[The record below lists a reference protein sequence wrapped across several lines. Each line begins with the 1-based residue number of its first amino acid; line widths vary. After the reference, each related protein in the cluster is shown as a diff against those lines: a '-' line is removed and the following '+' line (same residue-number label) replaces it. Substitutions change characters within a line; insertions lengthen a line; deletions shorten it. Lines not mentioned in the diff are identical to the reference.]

1 MNLEFNKKINEIKTK
16 INIVEVIG
24 KYLNLIQKGN
34 NFWAIC
40 PFHEDSAPSLSISE
54 SKQIYKCFACG
65 EQGNVF
71 VFLQKFK
78 NISFINALKEATDNA
93 NINLKEYDINI
104 NNNIKPK
111 TNPLITINNTAMQ
124 FFSYQLLTD
133 AGRKAMQYL
142 TSRNINYD
150 TIQNFNLGY
159 APSNNELLDY
169 LRAQGHKDSDIIN
182 LGLAK
187 INNNDQVI
195 DSFFNRIIFA
205 IKDNNGNC
213 VGFSARSYLE
223 DDKNAKYINSPQ
235 SEIFKKGNILYNF
248 EQVKLHFKKNDI
260 IYLTEGFMDT
270 IALSTTN
277 IKTSVA
283 LMGTNLTQEHIMLL
297 KKTTNNII
305 IFLDGDL
312 PGKLASLKIAAI
324 LLSQNFKVQ
333 IINNNTKYDPD
344 ELVNKHP
351 DQFKSIIAST
361 IHPFEFAINLA
372 LTQNDIKKD
381 SYQLHSFLK
390 SLLPVWKTMND
401 IVSKKFYLNYL
412 ATITNLTIN
421 DLTQILFLEKT
432 PNKETITSKSIIN
445 NNQKNQTKLV
455 VKNKI
460 IEAQKQL
467 IFLVLISRDV
477 YIILE
482 KEKFIFPH
490 QDYMTL
496 YFLIS
501 QIYQDENIKHIE
513 FKTIINQLQTNLLLN
528 TLQSIINQYQDKEF
542 DLKPRI
548 IIDYLKIINN
558 ELIECEIK
566 TINDQLKQESNLNN
580 QIQLLKQISLL
591 KKKINNKQTTIG

>member
-1 MNLEFNKKINEIKTK
+1 MDLEFNKKVSEIKAK
-16 INIVEVIG
+16 ISIVKVIS

-34 NFWAIC
+34 NFWTIC

-71 VFLQKFK
+71 IFLQKFK
-78 NISFINALKEATDNA
+78 NISFINALKEAA
-93 NINLKEYDINI
+93 ESASINLKEYDINL
-104 NNNIKPK
+104 NDNIIEPK
-111 TNPLITINNTAMQ
+111 TNPLLTINNTAMQ

-133 AGRKAMQYL
+133 SGKKAMNYL
-142 TSRNINYD
+142 EFRNINYD
-150 TIQNFNLGY
+150 AIKNFNLGY
-159 APSNNELLDY
+159 APSNNELRDY
-169 LRAQGHKDSDIIN
+169 LRAQGYKDSDIIN

-223 DDKNAKYINSPQ
+223 DDKSAKYINSPQ
-235 SEIFKKGNILYNF
+235 SQIFKKGNILYNF
-248 EQVKLHFKKNDI
+248 EQVKLHLKKDDT

-270 IALSTTN
+270 IALSTIN

-283 LMGTNLTQEHIMLL
+283 LMGTNLTQEHIILL
-297 KKTTNNII
+297 KKATNNII
-305 IFLDGDL
+305 IFLDGDI
-312 PGKLASLKIAAI
+312 PGKLACLKIATV

-344 ELVNKHP
+344 ELINKHP
-351 DQFKSIIAST
+351 NQFKNIIAST
-361 IHPFEFAINLA
+361 IHPFEFAINLG

-381 SYQLHSFLK
+381 SYQLNAFLK
-390 SLLPVWKTMND
+390 SLLPIWETMTD
-401 IVSKKFYLNYL
+401 IVTKRFYLNHL
-412 ATITNLTIN
+412 VTITNLTIN
-421 DLTQILFLEKT
+421 DLTQILLLEK
-432 PNKETITSKSIIN
+432 PLHKETIISKPVISN
-445 NNQKNQTKLV
+445 YQKPQTRLV
-455 VKNKI
+455 TKNKI

-467 IFLVLISRDV
+467 IFLVLMSRDV
-477 YIILE
+477 YVILE

-501 QIYQDENIKHIE
+501 QIYQNETIKYID
-513 FKTIINQLQTNLLLN
+513 FRTIINELQTNLLLD
-528 TLQSIINQYQDKEF
+528 TLQTIINQYKDKEF

-558 ELIECEIK
+558 ELIEYEIRG
-566 TINDQLKQESNLNN
+566 INEQLKNETNLTT

-591 KKKINNKQTTIG
+591 KTKIKQ

>member
-1 MNLEFNKKINEIKTK
+1 MDLEFNKKVSEIKAK
-16 INIVEVIG
+16 ISIVKVIG

-34 NFWAIC
+34 NFWTIC
-40 PFHEDSAPSLSISE
+40 PFHEDSEPSLSISE

-71 VFLQKFK
+71 IFLQKFK
-78 NISFINALKEATDNA
+78 NISFINALKEAAESA
-93 NINLKEYDINI
+93 NINLREYDINLI
-104 NNNIKPK
+104 DSTIEPK
-111 TNPLITINNTAMQ
+111 INPLITINNTAMQ

-133 AGRKAMQYL
+133 AGKKAMNYL
-142 TSRNINYD
+142 EFRNINSD
-150 TIQNFNLGY
+150 TIKSFNLGY
-159 APSNNELLDY
+159 APSKNELLDY
-169 LRAQGHKDSDIIN
+169 LRAQGYKDSDIIN

-223 DDKNAKYINSPQ
+223 DDKSAKYINSPQ
-235 SEIFKKGNILYNF
+235 SQIFKKGNILYNF
-248 EQVKLHFKKNDI
+248 EQVKLRLKKDDA

-270 IALSTTN
+270 IALSTNN

-297 KKTTNNII
+297 KKVTNTII
-305 IFLDGDL
+305 IFLDGDI
-312 PGKLASLKIAAI
+312 PGKLACLKIATI

-344 ELVNKHP
+344 ELINKYP

-361 IHPFEFAINLA
+361 IHPFEFAINLG

-381 SYQLHSFLK
+381 SYQLNAFLK
-390 SLLPVWKTMND
+390 WLLPIWETMTD
-401 IVSKKFYLNYL
+401 IVTKKFYLNHL
-412 ATITNLTIN
+412 VTITNLTIN
-421 DLTQILFLEKT
+421 DLTQILPLEK
-432 PNKETITSKSIIN
+432 PSSKETVISKPVISN
-445 NNQKNQTKLV
+445 YQKPQTILV
-455 VKNKI
+455 TKNKI

-467 IFLVLISRDV
+467 IFLVLMSRDV
-477 YIILE
+477 YVILE

-501 QIYQDENIKHIE
+501 QIYQNETIKYID
-513 FKTIINQLQTNLLLN
+513 FTTIINQLQTNLLLN
-528 TLQSIINQYQDKEF
+528 TLQTIINQYKDKTF

-548 IIDYLKIINN
+548 IIDYLKIISN
-558 ELIECEIK
+558 ELIEYEIRG
-566 TINDQLKQESNLNN
+566 INDKLKNETNLTT

-591 KKKINNKQTTIG
+591 KTKIKQ

>member
-1 MNLEFNKKINEIKTK
+1 MDLEFNKKINEIKTK

-133 AGRKAMQYL
+133 AGKKAMQYL

-150 TIQNFNLGY
+150 TVQSFNLGY
-159 APSNNELLDY
+159 AHSNNELLDY

-223 DDKNAKYINSPQ
+223 DDKSAKYINSPK
-235 SEIFKKGNILYNF
+235 SEIFKKGSILYNF
-248 EQVKLHFKKNDI
+248 EQVKLHFKKNDT

-312 PGKLASLKIAAI
+312 PGKLASLKIATI
-324 LLSQNFKVQ
+324 LLSQDFKVQ

-344 ELVNKHP
+344 ELINKHS

-361 IHPFEFAINLA
+361 IHPFEFAINLGLA
-372 LTQNDIKKD
+372 QNDIKKD

-390 SLLPVWKTMND
+390 SLLPIWKTMND
-401 IVSKKFYLNYL
+401 IVTKKFYLNHL

-421 DLTQILFLEKT
+421 DLTQILFLEK
-432 PNKETITSKSIIN
+432 PPGKETITPKAIIN
-445 NNQKNQTKLV
+445 NNQKHQTKLV

-477 YIILE
+477 YVTLE

-513 FKTIINQLQTNLLLN
+513 FTTIINQLQTNLLLN
-528 TLQSIINQYQDKEF
+528 TLQTIINEYQDKEF

-566 TINDQLKQESNLNN
+566 TINDQLKKESNLNN

-591 KKKINNKQTTIG
+591 KKKKQ